1 MLSFLAL
8 FGSNRL
14 KLTVTIHVV
23 LLSFFYCRGLP
34 LSIWG
39 GCWTGIFHQSLVG
52 SCLRSLLVWWG
63 RRSGSVVRAGWFS
76 SCEHTD
82 LEIVANTITFL
93 QDGQGRNTGEAYVQF
108 ANKEIAE
115 KALEKNKQTMG
126 HRWGWFCLAC
136 NHGNQGVLYLGPLVG
151 RVTLYTLTK
160 I

>member
-1 MLSFLAL
+1 MLSSFPFFIAGVCLLNLGWWLDGDLSSNSGGFLLA
-8 FGSNRL
+8 
-14 KLTVTIHVV
+14 
-23 LLSFFYCRGLP
+23 
-34 LSIWG
+34 
-39 GCWTGIFHQSLVG
+39 
-52 SCLRSLLVWWG
+52 LLVWWG
-63 RRSGSVVRAGWFS
+63 RRSGSVVGPGGFRRANA
-76 SCEHTD
+76 D

-151 RVTLYTLTK
+151 RVTFLVLVS
-160 I
+160 